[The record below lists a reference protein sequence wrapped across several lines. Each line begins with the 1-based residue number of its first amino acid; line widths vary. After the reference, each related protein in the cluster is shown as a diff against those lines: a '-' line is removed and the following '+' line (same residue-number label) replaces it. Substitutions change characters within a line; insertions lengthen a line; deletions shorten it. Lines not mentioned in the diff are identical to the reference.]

1 LSWKLPSRRVLPLSP
16 PTDALT
22 RALGARLGAVAQR
35 VRQCDVVVDVGTDHG
50 RLPIALLKAGMA
62 QHAVAVD
69 IHEEPLAG
77 ARARADR
84 AGVSARMTFLLGN
97 GLLPL
102 GERRADVLTIAGV
115 GGALVGRVLR
125 EQQPEQYGIRR
136 VVAQPMSE
144 ERVLRAMVSGT
155 HWQIVDEALV
165 VEAGRLF
172 LVVVL
177 EHQAAPTAALDVE
190 DVVLGPCLR
199 HATAPAYGDWL
210 QVQQHWLR
218 ARQGARA
225 SREAGVEPEVG
236 GEQHLGKMHPGALEA
251 PWPTDG
257 TEPELDCAL
266 HLRVVQDALQALSLS
281 KE

>member
-1 LSWKLPSRRVLPLSP
+1 LSWKLPSRRVLPSSTP
-16 PTDALT
+16 NALT
-22 RALGARLGAVAQR
+22 RALGARLGAVAHR
-35 VRQCDVVVDVGTDHG
+35 VGECDVVVDVGTDHG
-50 RLPIALLKAGMA
+50 RLPIALLKAGLA
-62 QHAVAVD
+62 QHAIAVD
-69 IHEEPLAG
+69 IHDEPLAG
-77 ARARADR
+77 ARARAER
-84 AGVSARMTFLLGN
+84 AGVSARMAFLLGN

-102 GERRADVLTIAGV
+102 EARQAQVLTIAGV

-125 EQQPEQYGIRR
+125 EQKPEQYGIRR

-155 HWQIVDEALV
+155 SWQIVDEELV
-165 VEAGRLF
+165 EESGRLF

-190 DVVLGPCLR
+190 DVLLGPCLR
-199 HATAPAYGDWL
+199 HATTPAYVDWL
-210 QVQQHWLR
+210 QVQQRWLR

-225 SREAGVEPEVG
+225 VRDSANDTDGVPQADSRIQNPAPIEV
-236 GEQHLGKMHPGALEA
+236 

-257 TEPELDCAL
+257 TEPELDAAL
-266 HLRVVQDALQALSLS
+266 HLAVVEDALLACPSP

>member
-1 LSWKLPSRRVLPLSP
+1 MSWKLPSPRVLPPSP
-16 PTDALT
+16 PDALT
-22 RALGARLGAVAQR
+22 RALGARLGAVAHR
-35 VRQCDVVVDVGTDHG
+35 VGECDVVVDVGTDHG
-50 RLPIALLKAGMA
+50 RLPIALLKAGLA
-62 QHAVAVD
+62 QHAIAVD

-77 ARARADR
+77 ARARAER
-84 AGVSARMTFLLGN
+84 AGVSDKMEFLWGN

-102 GERRADVLTIAGV
+102 EARPAQVLTIAGV

-125 EQQPEQYGIRR
+125 EQMPERYGIGR

-177 EHQAAPTAALDVE
+177 EHQAAHTAALVVE

-199 HATAPAYGDWL
+199 HSTTPEYVDWL
-210 QVQQHWLR
+210 HVQQRWLR
-218 ARQGARA
+218 ARRGARTA
-225 SREAGVEPEVG
+225 RDAGDGAETWEAQRLRPL
-236 GEQHLGKMHPGALEA
+236 HPSALGAR
-251 PWPTDG
+251 WPTDG

-266 HLRVVQDALQALSLS
+266 HLRVVQDALQAFSLS
-281 KE
+281 EE

>member
-1 LSWKLPSRRVLPLSP
+1 MSWKLPSRRVLPPSP
-16 PTDALT
+16 PDALT
-22 RALGARLGAVAQR
+22 RALGARLGAVARR
-35 VRQCDVVVDVGTDHG
+35 VGECDVVVDVGTDHG
-50 RLPIALLKAGMA
+50 RLPIALLKAGLA
-62 QHAVAVD
+62 QHAIAVD
-69 IHEEPLAG
+69 IHDEPLAG
-77 ARARADR
+77 ARARAER
-84 AGVSARMTFLLGN
+84 AGVSDKMMFLLGN

-102 GERRADVLTIAGV
+102 EALQAQVLTIAGV

-125 EQQPEQYGIRR
+125 EQKPEQYGIRR

-155 HWQIVDEALV
+155 HWQIVDEELIE
-165 VEAGRLF
+165 EAGRLF

-177 EHQAAPTAALDVE
+177 EHQAEPTAELDVE

-199 HATAPAYGDWL
+199 LTTTPAYVDWL
-210 QVQQHWLR
+210 HVQQRWLR

-225 SREAGVEPEVG
+225 LREAGVEPEVG
-236 GEQHLGKMHPGALEA
+236 GEQHRGKMHPGALEA
-251 PWPTDG
+251 QWPTDG

>member
-1 LSWKLPSRRVLPLSP
+1 LSWKLPSRRVLPSSTP
-16 PTDALT
+16 NALT
-22 RALGARLGAVAQR
+22 RALGARLGAVAHR
-35 VRQCDVVVDVGTDHG
+35 VGGCDVVVDVGTDHG
-50 RLPIALLKAGMA
+50 RLPIALLKAGLA
-62 QHAVAVD
+62 QHAIAVD
-69 IHEEPLAG
+69 IHDEPLAG
-77 ARARADR
+77 ARARAER
-84 AGVSARMTFLLGN
+84 AGVSDKILFLLGN

-102 GERRADVLTIAGV
+102 EARQAQVLTIAGV

-125 EQQPEQYGIRR
+125 EQKPEQYGIRR

-155 HWQIVDEALV
+155 SWQIVDEELV
-165 VEAGRLF
+165 EGSGRLF

-199 HATAPAYGDWL
+199 HANTPAYVDWL
-210 QVQQHWLR
+210 QVQQRWLR
-218 ARQGARA
+218 ARQRARA
-225 SREAGVEPEVG
+225 VRESANDTDGVPEADSRIQSPAPIEV
-236 GEQHLGKMHPGALEA
+236 

-257 TEPELDCAL
+257 TEPELDAAL
-266 HLRVVQDALQALSLS
+266 HLAVVEDALLACPSP

>member
-1 LSWKLPSRRVLPLSP
+1 MSWKLPSRRVLLSP

-22 RALGARLGAVAQR
+22 RALGARLGAVAHR
-35 VRQCDVVVDVGTDHG
+35 VGECDVVVDVGTDHG
-50 RLPIALLKAGMA
+50 RLPIALLKAGIA
-62 QHAVAVD
+62 EHAIAVD

-77 ARARADR
+77 ARARAER
-84 AGVSARMTFLLGN
+84 AGVSDRMTFLLGN

-102 GERRADVLTIAGV
+102 GERRADVMTIAGV

-125 EQQPEQYGIRR
+125 EQEPERYGIGR

-155 HWQIVDEALV
+155 AWQIVDEELV

-172 LVVVL
+172 LVMVL
-177 EHQAAPTAALDVE
+177 EHQAAPTAVLDVE

-199 HATAPAYGDWL
+199 HATTPAYLDWL
-210 QVQQHWLR
+210 LVQQRWLR

-225 SREAGVEPEVG
+225 VRDLAIDIDVAQEAGSGTHSPRTIG
-236 GEQHLGKMHPGALEA
+236 A
-251 PWPTDG
+251 PWPIDG
-257 TEPELDCAL
+257 TEPELDSAL
-266 HLRVVQDALQALSLS
+266 HLRVVEDALLACRST

>member
-1 LSWKLPSRRVLPLSP
+1 MSWKLPSRGVLLSP

-35 VRQCDVVVDVGTDHG
+35 VESCGVVVDVGTDHG

-62 QHAVAVD
+62 EHAIAVD

-77 ARARADR
+77 ARARVER
-84 AGVSARMTFLLGN
+84 AGMSARMTFLLGN
-97 GLLPL
+97 GLLPM
-102 GERRADVLTIAGV
+102 GDRRADALTIAGV

-125 EQQPEQYGIRR
+125 EQQPERYGIRR

-155 HWQIVDEALV
+155 AWQIVDEALV

-172 LVVVL
+172 LVIVL
-177 EHQAAPTAALDVE
+177 EHQATPTPALTVE
-190 DVVLGPCLR
+190 DVILGPRLR
-199 HATAPAYGDWL
+199 HNRLPEYAAWLRVQQRWL
-210 QVQQHWLR
+210 QVRQS
-218 ARQGARA
+218 ARLSHSPNAEPTETDAPNTEHGEPPSCAR
-225 SREAGVEPEVG
+225 
-236 GEQHLGKMHPGALEA
+236 L
-251 PWPTDG
+251 WPTDG
-257 TEPELDCAL
+257 TEPRLHVAL
-266 HLRVVQDALQALSLS
+266 HLSVVQDAMLTFPLS